1 MKTALLLSGQ
11 MRDAKHNWDSIKA
24 NIVEKFNA
32 DVFIST
38 WSDTSVIVD
47 HRGDVTHNDTTISEL
62 LASYRPKVCDV
73 EENDSPLFSSFKIFS
88 QIPQESPYRIAYD
101 GSHAWESKIHNMVFM
116 YYKMWK
122 VYGVMKNYE
131 YTNSI
136 RYDRIIRAR
145 FDLGIE
151 NFPDIILEE
160 NTIYVPEGMDAR
172 GGLCDL
178 ISVGNAK
185 TTEIY
190 CKLFE
195 TVTWRM
201 QNGRTMHPESALRD
215 HLDIHKVK
223 IERFPL
229 DYYLRGK
236 KIV

>member
-1 MKTALLLSGQ
+1 MKTALILSGQ
-11 MRDAKHNWDSIKA
+11 IRDAKQNWDSIKST
-24 NIVEKFNA
+24 IVEKFNA

-38 WSDTSVIVD
+38 WSDNSIIVD
-47 HRGDVTHNDTTISEL
+47 HRGDILPNDTTISEM
-62 LASYRPKVCDV
+62 LAAYRPKVCDV
-73 EENDSPLFSSFKIFS
+73 EENESPLFSSFNAFA

-101 GSHAWESKIHNMVFM
+101 GSHAWESKIHNIVFM
-116 YYKMWK
+116 HYKIWK
-122 VYGVMKNYE
+122 AFNVMKNYE
-131 YTNSI
+131 YVNSV

-145 FDLGIE
+145 FDLNIE
-151 NFPDIILEE
+151 NFPDIIPEE
-160 NTIYVPEGMDAR
+160 NTIYVPENADWR

-178 ISVGNAK
+178 LCLGDAK
-185 TTEIY
+185 TAEIY

-195 TVTWRM
+195 TITWRM